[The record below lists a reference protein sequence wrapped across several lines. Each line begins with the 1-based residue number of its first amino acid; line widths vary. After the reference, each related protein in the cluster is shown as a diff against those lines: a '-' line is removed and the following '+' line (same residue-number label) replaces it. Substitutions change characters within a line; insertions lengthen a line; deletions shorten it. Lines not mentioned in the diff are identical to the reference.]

1 VTSIVRK
8 QVYTSAREEELISVI
23 NEQSLTIK
31 ELMKECQDFRDKI
44 TKYDTI
50 NKQFIT
56 TKLLLKEKDKVI
68 SSL

>member
-1 VTSIVRK
+1 VRK

-44 TKYDTI
+44 IKYDTI